1 MEKTNINLDTNE
13 VMSESVQPKS
23 KHKASL
29 GYLKILLAGMIWGT
43 GGYYVMQMN
52 RLGGAPTITAFTNHI
67 FALIPIAIV
76 LLITRGKEAFKISKQ
91 GLIFA
96 IIMGVFTKALFK
108 LAYDTSVSQVGQSTG
123 AVLLYTAP
131 VFIAIM
137 SVVFLKEKIR
147 LTNYVALA
155 LNLVGVFLMVT
166 GGNIH
171 ELNLQPL
178 GVVLGITAAALH
190 ALNTILGRLAGKGDN
205 PLTTSFYML
214 LSSSI
219 FLLFFAK
226 PWQAETIALL
236 KNGNFLFWA
245 LVSSLLTGATANMLY
260 LGGLSHDI
268 DTSKAPIFSSVEV
281 IIAVLMGVVLLNEN
295 INWVGIFGII
305 LMVVSILLMNLKK
318 NKTVE

>member
-1 MEKTNINLDTNE
+1 MEKTNKNINE
-13 VMSESVQPKS
+13 VKHDQIQSKS
-23 KHKASL
+23 KRKASL

-52 RLGGAPTITAFTNHI
+52 KLGGDPTITAFTNHI

-76 LLITRGKEAFKISKQ
+76 MLITRGKEAFKISKR

-147 LTNYVALA
+147 FSNYIALA

-178 GVVLGITAAALH
+178 GVILGITSAALH

-214 LSSSI
+214 LS
-219 FLLFFAK
+219 L
-226 PWQAETIALL
+226 
-236 KNGNFLFWA
+236 
-245 LVSSLLTGATANMLY
+245 SLI
-260 LGGLSHDI
+260 HI
-268 DTSKAPIFSSVEV
+268 
-281 IIAVLMGVVLLNEN
+281 
-295 INWVGIFGII
+295 
-305 LMVVSILLMNLKK
+305 
-318 NKTVE
+318 